1 MTHQTPCICDL
12 SVNSVLFILSLKF
25 RGLQDIYFT
34 GNADAVFGAKLPQP
48 SYFHYSLLY
57 KRYGYSM
64 GLLATGGRSSP
75 IQLRVE

>member
-48 SYFHYSLLY
+48 TSIILFYI
-57 KRYGYSM
+57 KDMDIPWGY
-64 GLLATGGRSSP
+64 
-75 IQLRVE
+75 